1 MASLFSNSGSSR
13 PIRSRRHAT
22 TALPGLNKSLLALA
36 LAAPVAAYAQQAD
49 QTEAPEVINVTGSA
63 DRYNVGASANSKF
76 TRPLLD
82 TPQTV
87 QVISKVMLQ
96 EQGSNSLLD
105 ALRNTPGITM
115 QLGENGNTSAGDT
128 FQMRGFATASSTF
141 VDGLRDL
148 GAVSRDVFN
157 VEQVEVAKGPAGADV
172 GRGAASGY
180 VNLISKQPMRDSM
193 TQVSAGYGTADNKR
207 LTLDT
212 GVNVGEAGAARFN
225 LLLADSDVAER
236 DVVSNQNYSFA
247 PSIGFG

>member
-1 MASLFSNSGSSR
+1 MSR
-13 PIRSRRHAT
+13 E
-22 TALPGLNKSLLALA
+22 AL
-36 LAAPVAAYAQQAD
+36 
-49 QTEAPEVINVTGSA
+49 T
-63 DRYNVGASANSKF
+63 RYNVGESANSKF

-87 QVISKVMLQ
+87 QVISQVMLQ
-96 EQGSNSLLD
+96 EQSSLSLMD

-157 VEQVEVAKGPAGADV
+157 LEQVEVAKGPSGADV

-180 VNLISKQPMRDSM
+180 ITSSPSSPCRDARTSLS
-193 TQVSAGYGTADNKR
+193 TGYGTADNKR
-207 LTLDT
+207 VTLDT
-212 GVNVGEAGAARFN
+212 GVNIGEAGAARFN
-225 LLLADSDVAER
+225 VLLADNDVAER

-247 PSIGFG
+247 PSLAFGLDTSTRFVLLSQHVRQDNTPDGGISALGRAGYTVLPFFTTTTVP

>member
-1 MASLFSNSGSSR
+1 MHLTEIDREFQHLLALVHSQSQAYSGV
-13 PIRSRRHAT
+13 
-22 TALPGLNKSLLALA
+22 LPGLNKSLLALTA
-36 LAAPVAAYAQQAD
+36 LAAPLATYAQQA
-49 QTEAPEVINVTGSA
+49 TERGEEPEVIDVTGSA
-63 DRYNVGASANSKF
+63 DRYNVGTSANSKF

-96 EQGSNSLLD
+96 EQGSISLMD

-157 VEQVEVAKGPAGADV
+157 LEQVEVAKGP
-172 GRGAASGY
+172 
-180 VNLISKQPMRDSM
+180 
-193 TQVSAGYGTADNKR
+193 SARMSD
-207 LTLDT
+207 
-212 GVNVGEAGAARFN
+212 AARRR
-225 LLLADSDVAER
+225 VT
-236 DVVSNQNYSFA
+236 
-247 PSIGFG
+247 

>member
-1 MASLFSNSGSSR
+1 MAKRLSDLRTSSL
-13 PIRSRRHAT
+13 IRSRRHT
-22 TALPGLNKSLLALA
+22 TTVVPGLNKSVLALTA
-36 LAAPVAAYAQQAD
+36 LAAPFATYAQQTT
-49 QTEAPEVINVTGSA
+49 QLQETLEVIDVTGRA
-63 DRYNVGASANSKF
+63 DKYNVAESANSKF

-96 EQGSNSLLD
+96 EQGSISLMD

-157 VEQVEVAKGPAGADV
+157 LEQVEIAKGPSGADV

-180 VNLISKQPMRDSM
+180 VNLISKQPLRD
-193 TQVSAGYGTADNKR
+193 AA
-207 LTLDT
+207 TLISQP
-212 GVNVGEAGAARFN
+212 VMARPTTN
-225 LLLADSDVAER
+225 
-236 DVVSNQNYSFA
+236 
-247 PSIGFG
+247 G